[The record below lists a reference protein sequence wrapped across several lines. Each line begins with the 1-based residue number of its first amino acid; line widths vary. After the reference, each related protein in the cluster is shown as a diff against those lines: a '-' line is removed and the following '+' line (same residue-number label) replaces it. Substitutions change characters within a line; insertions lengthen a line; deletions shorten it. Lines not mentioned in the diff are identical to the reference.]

1 MTEPAAFDWGLLE
14 PLGGA
19 SAAASDDAV
28 LAALVDV
35 ERALVLA
42 WGDVSGDADDATRA
56 ERAEARAVAADLRVE
71 SLDAEALLAGAR
83 EGGVPVIPL
92 VAQLRAQAEAAHPG
106 SGWRVHDGATSQD
119 ILDSGL
125 VLVAKRVVDT
135 VRGRLLAA
143 GASLDGLAL
152 AERSTVSIGRTLGQH
167 AEATTVGAHV
177 ATWLDAVTSAIEVVD
192 AASFPVQLGG
202 AVGTGLAFDERQPGV
217 TPRLRAATAAQ
228 LGLDDP
234 RRAWHTDRTP
244 VLAIGNAAAAVV
256 AVCARIGRDVAFLA
270 RTEIGELGVARAGGS
285 SAMPHKRNP
294 VDAVLLTANGLR
306 AAGLVATLHAAAVSQ
321 DARPTGEWHAEWQAF
336 RSLLRLA
343 VESAD
348 AAADLVAGLTV
359 EHDAIERTLGLS
371 PGLVRDRDAVVATAG
386 AVVDAAITRFHAV
399 TEAAR

>member
-1 MTEPAAFDWGLLE
+1 MTAPAAFDWGLLE

-19 SAAASDDAV
+19 AVAASDDAV
-28 LAALVDV
+28 LAALVEV

-42 WGDVSGDADDATRA
+42 WGEVSEGSGAADDAPRA
-56 ERAEARAVAADLRVE
+56 ESRAVADVLRVE
-71 SLDAEALLAGAR
+71 ALDVGALLAGAR
-83 EGGVPVIPL
+83 EGGLPVIPL
-92 VAQLRAQAEAAHPG
+92 VAQLRAQADHAYPG

-119 ILDSGL
+119 ILDSAL
-125 VLVAKRVVDT
+125 VLVAKRVLDA
-135 VRGRLLAA
+135 VRGRLVAA
-143 GASLDGLAL
+143 GESLAGLAE
-152 AERSTVSIGRTLGQH
+152 AERSTVSIARTLGQH
-167 AEATTVGAHV
+167 AEATTAGAQL
-177 ATWLDAVTSAIEVVD
+177 ATWLDAVTSAIEAVQVVP
-192 AASFPVQLGG
+192 FPVQLGG
-202 AVGTGLAFDERQPGV
+202 AVGTGLAFDERRPGA

-234 RRAWHTDRTP
+234 GRAWHTDRTP
-244 VLAIGNAAAAVV
+244 VLALGNAAAAVV

-270 RTEIGELGVARAGGS
+270 RSEIGELAVARAGGS

-306 AAGLVATLHAAAVSQ
+306 AAGLVATLHTAAVSQ
-321 DARPTGEWHAEWQAF
+321 DARPAGEWHAEWQAF

-343 VESAD
+343 AESAD

-371 PGLVRDRDAVVATAG
+371 HELVRDRDVVVAAAG
-386 AVVDAAITRFHAV
+386 AVVDAAVARFHAT

>member
-1 MTEPAAFDWGLLE
+1 MTAPAAFDWGLLE
-14 PLGGA
+14 PLGEA

-42 WGDVSGDADDATRA
+42 WGDVSGDADDAT
-56 ERAEARAVAADLRVE
+56 RAEARAVAADLRVE

-143 GASLDGLAL
+143 GASLDALAR
-152 AERSTVSIGRTLGQH
+152 AERSTVSIARTLGQH

-386 AVVDAAITRFHAV
+386 VVVDAAITRFHAV
-399 TEAAR
+399 TEAVR

>member
-1 MTEPAAFDWGLLE
+1 MTAPAAFDWGLLE

-19 SAAASDDAV
+19 AAAASDDAV

-35 ERALVLA
+35 ERALMLA
-42 WGDVSGDADDATRA
+42 WGDVADDADDAARDEVRA
-56 ERAEARAVAADLRVE
+56 AAADLRVE
-71 SLDAEALLAGAR
+71 SLDAAALLAGAR

-106 SGWRVHDGATSQD
+106 YGRHVHDGATSQD

-125 VLVAKRVVDT
+125 VLVAKRVLDA

-143 GASLDGLAL
+143 GARLAAL
-152 AERSTVSIGRTLGQH
+152 ADAERSTVSIARTLGQH

-177 ATWLDAVTSAIEVVD
+177 ATWLDGVTSAIEAVD
-192 AASFPVQLGG
+192 AAPFPVQLGG
-202 AVGTGLAFDERQPGV
+202 AVGTGLAFDERERGV
-217 TPRLRAATAAQ
+217 TPRLRAATAAH

-234 RRAWHTDRTP
+234 GRAWHTERTP

-343 VESAD
+343 AESAD
-348 AAADLVAGLTV
+348 AVADLVAGLTV

-371 PGLVRDRDAVVATAG
+371 PGLVRDRDAVVAAVG
-386 AVVDAAITRFHAV
+386 AVVDAAVARFHAI